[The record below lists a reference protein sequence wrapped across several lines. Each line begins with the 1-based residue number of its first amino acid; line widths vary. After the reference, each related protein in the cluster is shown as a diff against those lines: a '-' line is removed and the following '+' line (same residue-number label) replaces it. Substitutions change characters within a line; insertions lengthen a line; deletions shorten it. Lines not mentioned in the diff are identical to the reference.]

1 VDLGGLTPELLKR
14 PGGVD
19 EVLDAQ
25 RLSPFQSRRRG
36 YDNDPMRGLKTMTA
50 RGNFFKDPI

>member
-1 VDLGGLTPELLKR
+1 LKR